1 MKIQIHPKKFVIEL
15 PDNVEAEDFEKEVTR
30 QIQRVALNHDVLDV
44 MVHGYDD
51 VDPDR
56 KFLKWIEKQEEI
68 TK

>member
-1 MKIQIHPKKFVIEL
+1 
-15 PDNVEAEDFEKEVTR
+15 
-30 QIQRVALNHDVLDV
+30 VLDV